1 MENKIKGLVELC
13 EQALAPDGDYDFGNL
28 KYLEG
33 PRYTSIE
40 YTYNTSPFVYKVIY
54 DNLEYYFYRRESYHI
69 LATKVPEEYPTKDD
83 PNGTKDRFYP
93 IAMIRLLP
101 TDKLKRMGYSNVYTV
116 CAVEVDKALRG
127 KKLGKLLYYLATA
140 VLGYTLLGDSEQYEN
155 ARRMYYSFSNNPGFT
170 VDIIKLGQ
178 GVLERDVNLYNHNDE
193 RVWSKTPDKVGRLH
207 RVVLKSVTME
217 SKVKV
222 EKLK

>member
-1 MENKIKGLVELC
+1 M
-13 EQALAPDGDYDFGNL
+13 
-28 KYLEG
+28 
-33 PRYTSIE
+33 
-40 YTYNTSPFVYKVIY
+40 Y

-101 TDKLKRMGYSNVYTV
+101 TDKLKRMGYSNVCTV

-207 RVVLKSVTME
+207 RVVLKSVAME